1 MDLHDES
8 NNMNEKRRIERNK
21 GRRERY
27 RLRQEQ
33 NKQQQEPC
41 K

>member
-8 NNMNEKRRIERNK
+8 NNMNEKQRIERNK

-27 RLRQEQ
+27 RLRLRT
-33 NKQQQEPC
+33 KQVTTGTM
-41 K
+41 

>member
-8 NNMNEKRRIERNK
+8 NNMNEKWRIERNK